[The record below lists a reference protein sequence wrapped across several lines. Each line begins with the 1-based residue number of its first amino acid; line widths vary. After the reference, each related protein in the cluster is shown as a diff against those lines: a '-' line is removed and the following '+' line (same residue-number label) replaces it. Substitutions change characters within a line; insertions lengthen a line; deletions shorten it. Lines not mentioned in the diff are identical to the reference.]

1 MIKDSLRQKVAMWL
15 APEYELSLNKQRK
28 ELVAKEAELVLEVN
42 RRVADIVAKMDPFEP
57 FFKKYHVVFS
67 KEWAK
72 PEDKLDT
79 QSQLRLFQWAYGIDA
94 DPSFRY
100 LVDWIRN
107 TQGNATLRKA
117 KNDNEWFYGRAAV
130 VVVTLL
136 VDEVT
141 RLASHYRELMA
152 KRGDSFDPHLPV
164 EL

>member
-1 MIKDSLRQKVAMWL
+1 MSTREKIARWL
-15 APEYELSLNKQRK
+15 APEAFTNVSIVTAEFAKKSLELDMQ
-28 ELVAKEAELVLEVN
+28 VN

-67 KEWAK
+67 KEWER
-72 PEDKLDT
+72 PEDRLNP
-79 QSQLRLFQWAYGIDA
+79 QSQLQLFMWAYQVEG
-94 DPSFRY
+94 DPSFKY
-100 LVDWIRN
+100 LVDWMRN

-117 KNDNEWFYGRAAV
+117 KNENEWFYGRAAV
-130 VVVTLL
+130 AVVTLL

-152 KRGDSFDPHLPV
+152 KRGQSFDEHLPV